1 MRITVLE
8 NEDFMYN
15 YVTQMGIKAYKR
27 LSNIKTDL
35 ILLEEEENQGKLWL
49 SLWVGADVV
58 AEFLNCFLTLSKIII
73 FKFNTIEQIL
83 IEGILI
89 PPKLGNCKEGPHD
102 YKFNKITSLCELQP
116 RELKR

>member
-35 ILLEEEENQGKLWL
+35 ILVEEEENQGKLWL
-49 SLWVGADVV
+49 SL
-58 AEFLNCFLTLSKIII
+58 
-73 FKFNTIEQIL
+73 
-83 IEGILI
+83 
-89 PPKLGNCKEGPHD
+89 
-102 YKFNKITSLCELQP
+102 
-116 RELKR
+116 